1 MSTKSDGTGTP
12 FHSMTRREFIRLA
25 AIAGVL
31 AGCGPVV
38 QSATPTTVPP
48 SPAPKP
54 TDTPNAPP
62 SPAPKPTDA
71 PKAMPTNTVA
81 LQPSPGPSVVSS
93 SGRPEI
99 IKTYPAVPSRVVRT
113 HHAGVWSGD
122 KLVPGAIRQM
132 LDASITKLTGLSD
145 APTAWAALF
154 KPTEKIAIKV
164 NVFRNSLIWTH
175 LPLVMAVTDSLKQV
189 GIPPER
195 IVVFDYYTDEL
206 KTANYPVNEKGPGVR
221 CYGTDFDQGDSIKGY
236 TEGWKA
242 GTKSVE
248 LSNILLGCDALI
260 NMPILKS
267 HMITGLTFA
276 LKNHF
281 GSVSSPASLHY
292 PYDQSLAGLNA
303 LPPIKDRTRLI
314 VGDILTANLH
324 YRSGFPY
331 WDSDWTG
338 DSILMSFDPVAHDTV
353 GLQILTDLVKDNS
366 SYMDAITAMAAP
378 YLKSSAEIGLG
389 TNDPKHMELMEVKL
403 T

>member
-1 MSTKSDGTGTP
+1 
-12 FHSMTRREFIRLA
+12 
-25 AIAGVL
+25 
-31 AGCGPVV
+31 
-38 QSATPTTVPP
+38 
-48 SPAPKP
+48 
-54 TDTPNAPP
+54 
-62 SPAPKPTDA
+62 
-71 PKAMPTNTVA
+71 
-81 LQPSPGPSVVSS
+81 
-93 SGRPEI
+93 
-99 IKTYPAVPSRVVRT
+99 
-113 HHAGVWSGD
+113 
-122 KLVPGAIRQM
+122 M